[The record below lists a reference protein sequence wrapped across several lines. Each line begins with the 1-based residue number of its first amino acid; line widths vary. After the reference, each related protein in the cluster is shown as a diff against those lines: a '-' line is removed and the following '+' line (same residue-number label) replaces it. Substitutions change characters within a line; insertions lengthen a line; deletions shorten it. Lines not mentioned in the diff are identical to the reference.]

1 MVLNSLLLMK
11 KEIDL
16 MQEILAILMIIV
28 VVLSAIIAIFMVVR
42 MNIRHVHNF
51 KRNFVS
57 MSIANLCAIL
67 TIAVV
72 AVTFYNFTQ
81 KDSHGSYKFTSLTE
95 IKDSITVE
103 NDKVKIDKLS
113 KDYKYVSDY
122 QELDC
127 NETQIFK
134 LEENKFYEKRWLVD
148 QYGRRFQLD
157 SEEYTMLID
166 KGDKHEN
173 RK

>member
-11 KEIDL
+11 KETDI
-16 MQEILAILMIIV
+16 MQEILAILLIIA
-28 VVLSAIIAIFMVVR
+28 VVLSAILVIVMVVR
-42 MNIRHVHNF
+42 MNIRHAHNF

-67 TIAVV
+67 MIAVV
-72 AVTFYNFTQ
+72 AVTIYNFMQ
-81 KDSHGSYKFTSLTE
+81 KDYHGSYKFTSLTE
-95 IKDSITVE
+95 INDSITVE

-122 QELDC
+122 RELDR

-157 SEEYTMLID
+157 SEEYKMIID
-166 KGDKHEN
+166 KRQK
-173 RK
+173 

>member
-11 KEIDL
+11 REVNTVASIFEIVC
-16 MQEILAILMIIV
+16 IV
-28 VVLSAIIAIFMVVR
+28 VIAF
-42 MNIRHVHNF
+42 
-51 KRNFVS
+51 
-57 MSIANLCAIL
+57 L
-67 TIAVV
+67 V
-72 AVTFYNFTQ
+72 AVAIVMVMKLNFRGLQ
-81 KDSHGSYKFTSLTE
+81 FIKKNFLAVLMANICMLLVIALSISAYQNYVKDDSKGSYKFTSLTE
-95 IKDSITVE
+95 IKDAITVE

-122 QELDC
+122 QELDR

-157 SEEYTMLID
+157 SEEYKMLND
-166 KGDKHEN
+166 KRQK
-173 RK
+173 

>member
-11 KEIDL
+11 KETDL
-16 MQEILAILMIIV
+16 MQEILAILMIIA
-28 VVLSAIIAIFMVVR
+28 VVLSAIIVVFMVVR
-42 MNIRHVHNF
+42 MNIRHAHNF

-81 KDSHGSYKFTSLTE
+81 KDYHGSYQFTSLTE

-103 NDKVKIDKLS
+103 NDKVKIDKLKS
-113 KDYKYVSDY
+113 DYKYIHD
-122 QELDC
+122 QPELDR
-127 NETQIFK
+127 NEAQIFK
-134 LEENKFYEKRWLVD
+134 IEENKFYEKRWLVD

-157 SEEYTMLID
+157 SEEYRMLID
-166 KGDKHEN
+166 KRQK
-173 RK
+173 

>member
-11 KEIDL
+11 KETDL
-16 MQEILAILMIIV
+16 MQEILAILLIV
-28 VVLSAIIAIFMVVR
+28 AVVLSAIIVIFMVAR
-42 MNIRHVHNF
+42 MNIRHAHNF

-72 AVTFYNFTQ
+72 AVTIYNFTQ
-81 KDSHGSYKFTSLTE
+81 KDYHDSYKFASLTE

-103 NDKVKIDKLS
+103 NDKVKIDKLN

-122 QELDC
+122 MELSRD
-127 NETQIFK
+127 ETQIFK

-157 SEEYTMLID
+157 SEEYKMLID
-166 KGDKHEN
+166 KRQK
-173 RK
+173 